1 MKIENIIVKK
11 VKNGYWMPPHPLLDN
26 QVMKEFEVEIKIKTK
41 NKNTKEKQIRDK
53 SYKELRDEALWE
65 RYLEKEKRN
74 IQSHLSEEAI
84 DSISENRGLTAESLE
99 DLLRLK

>member
-41 NKNTKEKQIRDK
+41 KVVNWIIICNRQFFIPSFILRK
-53 SYKELRDEALWE
+53 SSFKP
-65 RYLEKEKRN
+65 
-74 IQSHLSEEAI
+74 
-84 DSISENRGLTAESLE
+84 
-99 DLLRLK
+99 